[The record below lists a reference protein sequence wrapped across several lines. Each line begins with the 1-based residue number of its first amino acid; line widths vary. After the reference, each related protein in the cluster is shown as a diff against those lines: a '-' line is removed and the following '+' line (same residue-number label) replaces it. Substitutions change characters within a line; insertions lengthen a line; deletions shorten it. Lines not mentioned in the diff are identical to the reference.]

1 MAKNIQ
7 TPDWSEWLSLPRVKV
22 WQACALSLDIEP
34 NAMNASAHGWMAPE
48 GAPFFDEENFPSQE
62 VMKEFEK
69 RARVLL
75 ANMATDSFSA
85 PVLNMASPK
94 LHQLRLDEFVRWAVT
109 KAKWEI
115 PEPLKS
121 FLALDAGSSNARAAG
136 ELDRDQRDFN
146 AAFAEAVCNEHAIDW
161 RYWVLQMPSLT
172 AAQASRLMS
181 ALDPDVFE
189 DLAARPNENDPTR
202 MCKRA
207 KAMQRLAEAEE
218 FRSASPT
225 DWLAWADERDL
236 KVHHGFRL
244 AVEELTHEAPTADGI
259 RTQRKPQ
266 SREDALTAVIEAAID
281 KAPDPGNASSVW
293 AVLVKFA
300 DEPEKYPPLVG
311 VAEGRIKIDTDNGI
325 REFIKKNLKDRLAR
339 RRERLA
345 KAR

>member
-1 MAKNIQ
+1 MAKDIQ

-48 GAPFFDEENFPSQE
+48 GVPFFDEENFPSPE

-75 ANMATDSFSA
+75 ANMANDSFSA
-85 PVLNMASPK
+85 PVLNMASPQ

-121 FLALDAGSSNARAAG
+121 FLAVDAGSSNAEAAG

-146 AAFAEAVCNEHAIDW
+146 ASFAETVYNEHAIDW

-189 DLAARPNENDPTR
+189 DLAARPNENDPSR

-218 FRSASPT
+218 FRSASPA
-225 DWLAWADERDL
+225 DWLAWAHERDL
-236 KVHHGFRL
+236 KIHDGFRL
-244 AVEELTHEAPTADGI
+244 AVEELTQEARKADAI
-259 RTQRKPQ
+259 TPQRKPL
-266 SREDALTAVIEAAID
+266 SREDALTAVIEAAVAQAVD
-281 KAPDPGNASSVW
+281 PDNASSVW
-293 AVLVKFA
+293 AALVKLA

-311 VAEGRIKIDTDNGI
+311 TADGKIKIDTEDGI
-325 REFIKKNLKDRLAR
+325 REFTKKNLRDRLTR

-345 KAR
+345 KTR

>member
-7 TPDWSEWLSLPRVKV
+7 TPDWTEWLSVPRVKV

-48 GAPFFDEENFPSQE
+48 GAPFFDEDNFPSPE

-75 ANMATDSFSA
+75 ANMANDSFSA

-94 LHQLRLDEFVRWAVT
+94 LHQLRLGEFVRWAVT
-109 KAKWEI
+109 KVAWTI
-115 PEPLKS
+115 PEPLKG
-121 FLALDAGSSNARAAG
+121 LLTADPDPPDARAVG

-146 AAFAEAVCNEHAIDW
+146 ASFAETVYNGQAIEW
-161 RYWVLQMPSLT
+161 RYWVHQMPSLT
-172 AAQASRLMS
+172 AGQAARLMS

-189 DLAARPNENDPTR
+189 DLGARPNENDPSR

-207 KAMQRLAEAEE
+207 KAMQRLAEADE
-218 FRSASPT
+218 FASASPAG
-225 DWLAWADERDL
+225 WLTWADERDL
-236 KVHHGFRL
+236 KVHDGFRL
-244 AVEELTHEAPTADGI
+244 AVEELTRETRNSDVL

-266 SREDALTAVIEAAID
+266 SREDALTAVIQAAID
-281 KAPDPGNASSVW
+281 KAPDPENASSVW
-293 AVLVKFA
+293 AALVKFA
-300 DEPEKYPPLVG
+300 EEPEKYPPLVG
-311 VAEGRIKIDTDNGI
+311 AAEGRIKIDTDNGV
-325 REFIKKNLKDRLAR
+325 REFTKKNLKDRLAR